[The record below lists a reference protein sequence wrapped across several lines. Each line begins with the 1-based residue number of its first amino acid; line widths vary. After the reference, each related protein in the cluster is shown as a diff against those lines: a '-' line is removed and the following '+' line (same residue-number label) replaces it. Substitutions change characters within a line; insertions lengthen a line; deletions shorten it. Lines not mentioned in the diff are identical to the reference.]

1 MSVKTCPASYCRNRN
16 KAILT
21 LLFIKHTGNKK
32 GRKRALTQ
40 HFNKIFHYI
49 KRAEEVKTKNS
60 CRIQNA
66 YKMC

>member
-1 MSVKTCPASYCRNRN
+1 MFVKTCPTRYCTNRN
-16 KAILT
+16 KAIQI

-32 GRKRALTQ
+32 GRKETLTQ
-40 HFNKIFHYI
+40 YFNKIFHYI
-49 KRAEEVKTKNS
+49 KRAEEVKTKNP